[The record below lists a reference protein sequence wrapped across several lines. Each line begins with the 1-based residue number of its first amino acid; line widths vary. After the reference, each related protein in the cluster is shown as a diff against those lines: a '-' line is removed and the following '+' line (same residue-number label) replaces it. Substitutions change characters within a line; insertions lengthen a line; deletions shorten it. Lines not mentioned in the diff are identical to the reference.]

1 MHLTSAKNNNRPG
14 VVLNRVA
21 ESKTGR
27 VLVLLNGEAKP
38 HAIKR
43 ENLRVASGAE
53 HDKSLC
59 HFNTLSPELVVTV
72 LRAVGKLGD
81 DGAATLALAVPG
93 VCTRWREICLSSIDV
108 RIGVRAT
115 GTDMLKGPKGHI
127 DWAVP
132 EDQAWFRNWM
142 VFAEDDAESEGLVL
156 GRCLESSD
164 LTVILNRF
172 SSVSQLN
179 MQQSTMLGWKF
190 THPDKTHVK
199 MLPSNFALAALIA
212 AKSQSLQYLS
222 ILGCQLDEDV
232 LVALMAKGMP
242 KLIEINLEHNLQFVA
257 GNDFEIFAK
266 CPKLETIRLGCCHN
280 LQAEGANK
288 ILNAVPR
295 LKHLSLQCAGTT
307 FEGENA
313 VSVIETLAASCPM
326 LTMLNVL
333 LNNATQGAIDAFV
346 QLPASCTSLA
356 NLKLGCFAS
365 ANLLLELALH
375 CSDLQ
380 QLDVSGAE
388 LTDASLKKIGA
399 ECMSL
404 KELDVSCCGG
414 LTVAAVSGG
423 ASFMQLTT
431 LRIEQMPGVS
441 DAVLGVIG
449 SNSPHLEVF
458 TFDSTDAVS
467 HVGMFSLASLCPHL
481 NNLEISYL
489 TITDEVV
496 DAFGNCHELTR
507 LFLKQS
513 KKLGGGLC
521 NNDDNVAG
529 RIESACSTLSRA
541 QLSGRAIF
549 MQGVYLFNLAGVET
563 ENDKI
568 DGCNVM

>member
-1 MHLTSAKNNNRPG
+1 M
-14 VVLNRVA
+14 
-21 ESKTGR
+21 
-27 VLVLLNGEAKP
+27 
-38 HAIKR
+38 
-43 ENLRVASGAE
+43 
-53 HDKSLC
+53 
-59 HFNTLSPELVVTV
+59 TV
-72 LRAVGKLGD
+72 LRAVGELGD

-93 VCTRWREICLSSIDV
+93 VCKRWREICLSSIDV
-108 RIGVRAT
+108 RIGVRVT
-115 GTDMLKGPKGHI
+115 GTDMHSKKHI
-127 DWAVP
+127 DWGAS
-132 EDQAWFRNWM
+132 EDKAWFRNF
-142 VFAEDDAESEGLVL
+142 VGVLAKDVAEVAIFKSKGLLL

-179 MQQSTMLGWKF
+179 MQDSTVLGWKNPS
-190 THPDKTHVK
+190 PDETQLNMVTV
-199 MLPSNFALAALIA
+199 PSDFALAALIA
-212 AKSQSLQYLS
+212 DKSQALQYLS
-222 ILGCQLDEDV
+222 IYGCQVDEDV

-242 KLIEINLEHNLQFVA
+242 ELVEINLEFNEHFVA
-257 GNDFEIFAK
+257 GNGFETFAK
-266 CPKLETIRLGCCHN
+266 CPKLEIIRLGCCHN

-333 LNNATQGAIDAFV
+333 NNDATQGAIDACV

-375 CSDLQ
+375 CRDLQ
-380 QLDVSGAE
+380 QLDISGAL

-399 ECMSL
+399 ECLGL
-404 KELDVSCCGG
+404 KELDVSYCGG

-423 ASFMQLTT
+423 ASFMQLTA

-467 HVGMFSLASLCPHL
+467 HVGMFSLASLCLHL

-513 KKLGGGLC
+513 KKLGGGSC
-521 NNDDNVAG
+521 NDDDNVAG

-541 QLSGRAIF
+541 QLSGGATF
-549 MQGVYLFNLAGVET
+549 MQGVYLFNVAGVET

-568 DGCNVM
+568 EGPGGCDVM